1 MKKIILIFTL
11 FFISL
16 STVKAYSATVS
27 EPIGTNFSDKPTT
40 ASESTVIEA
49 LKYNTKVT
57 IDDLTKYTGS
67 GCDEGWYKVKYGTTE
82 GYICSTYL
90 SIINTTTD
98 NGAYFTTS
106 GYEARVSYT
115 IVNTRKSP
123 SASSTLV
130 KQLMYGTQ
138 LKIINTVPKGSGC
151 DDPWYYVS
159 FHNNKTAYI
168 CSTYVTKYTDIA
180 QTTFTSEDKAYCETL
195 KTAGFPESYCPYLV
209 KMHNKY
215 PNWTFNPV
223 ITNLSWTNVI
233 KGESSKNYITKA
245 IDEDSYITSK
255 TLLDGNAWYRLKDS
269 VNAFYLDPRNFLNE
283 KNIFMFETLDFN
295 ESTNTAENISKIVA
309 GTDLN
314 TSTIIGYFLKYGD
327 LYNVSAIHTAS
338 RMIQEGVTSNNH
350 NGWSGTS
357 LLKYRNLSTLLGHYN
372 AFNIGAY
379 QDSYTTNPIA
389 RGLAFA
395 CGALNGVSY
404 NKCGTYTSYFRPWN
418 TQEKG
423 IQGGTYF
430 LGNDYIT
437 VGQYTLYFQKFNT
450 ANSGIDGASA
460 NYTNQYMTNVQA
472 PLNESFSMYNLYEK
486 ITVLN
491 TVNYSFSIP
500 VYKNMPNEIISL
512 PPIGDIVNTLSSLK
526 VDNVTLSNFN
536 KDVISYTKYIPS
548 KTQKVNITATPSS
561 SLSVVEGT
569 GEYTITENETIIEVK
584 VTNEINE
591 TKTYSITL
599 IKTDEDLMS
608 VNDLV
613 NKLGVKVNE
622 NIVSIVAPNTKSNTI
637 LDKVSTNSVTAQAV
651 LTDKNGKTKS
661 NTSSLA
667 TNDKL
672 KITVMNGET
681 KEFTIL
687 VLGDIDGNSKSD
699 IIDLL
704 KLKKHL
710 LKTTKLSGTA
720 IEAADVNSDN
730 VVDILD
736 LLIMKKYILGKVK
749 NYS

>member
-1 MKKIILIFTL
+1 MKKFILIFTL

-16 STVKAYSATVS
+16 STINAYSATVS
-27 EPIGTNFSDKPTT
+27 EPIGTNFRDKPTT
-40 ASESTVIEA
+40 TSESIVIEA

-57 IDDLTKYTGS
+57 IDDLTKYTGA
-67 GCDEGWYKVKYGTTE
+67 GCDEGWYKVKYGTKE

-90 SIINTTTD
+90 SILNTTTD

-115 IVNTRKSP
+115 IVNTRKSS
-123 SASSTLV
+123 SASSSLV
-130 KQLMYGTQ
+130 KTLMYGTQ
-138 LKIINTVPKGSGC
+138 LKIINTFPKGNGC
-151 DDPWYYVS
+151 EDPWYNVS

-168 CSTYVTKYTDIA
+168 CSTYVTKYTDVA
-180 QTTFTSEDKAYCETL
+180 QTDFNEEDKAYCEAL
-195 KTAGFPESYCPYLV
+195 KTVGFPESYCPYLI

-223 ITNLSWTNVI
+223 ITNLNWNNVI
-233 KGESSKNYITKA
+233 KGESSKNYITKT
-245 IDEDSYITSK
+245 IDEDSYITSR

-283 KNIFMFETLDFN
+283 KNIFMFETLTFDQN
-295 ESTNTAENISKIVA
+295 SSTVDNLTKMLS

-314 TSTIIGYFLKYGD
+314 TTAIKNNFIKYGKEF
-327 LYNVSAIHTAS
+327 NVSAIHTAS
-338 RMIQEGVTSNNH
+338 RVIQEGVTNSAH
-350 NGWSGTS
+350 QGLSGTS
-357 LLKYRNLSTLLGHYN
+357 TLTYREKKITGYYNL
-372 AFNIGAY
+372 FNIGAF
-379 QDSYTTNPIA
+379 QDSYTNNPIA

-395 CGALNGVSY
+395 CGAINGGSTFG
-404 NKCGTYTSYFRPWN
+404 NCGTYTSYFRPWN
-418 TQEKG
+418 SVENAIK
-423 IQGGTYF
+423 GGTFF
-430 LGNDYIT
+430 LGNDYIS

-450 ANSGIDGASA
+450 ANSGIDGASS
-460 NYTNQYMTNVQA
+460 NYTHQYMTNVQA
-472 PLNESFSMYNLYEK
+472 PLNESFSMYSLYDG
-486 ITVLN
+486 ITILN
-491 TVNYSFSIP
+491 TLNYSFSIP
-500 VYKNMPNEIISL
+500 VYKDMPNEIISL

-526 VDNVTLSNFN
+526 VDDVTLSNFD
-536 KDVISYTKYIPS
+536 KDIISYTKYIPS
-548 KTQKVNITATPSS
+548 KTEKVNITATPSS

-591 TKTYSITL
+591 TKTYTITL

-661 NTSSLA
+661 KTSSLS

-720 IEAADVNSDN
+720 IEASDVNSDN